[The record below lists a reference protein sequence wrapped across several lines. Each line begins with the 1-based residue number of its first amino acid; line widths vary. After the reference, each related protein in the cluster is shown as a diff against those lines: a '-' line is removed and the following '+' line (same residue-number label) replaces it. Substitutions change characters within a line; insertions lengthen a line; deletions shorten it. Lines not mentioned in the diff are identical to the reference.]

1 MKKDFTD
8 NPAFEMISQGAKAP
22 TKATATA
29 TATAEAP
36 KKAPKAKAF
45 EPIKKETKSKKILLL
60 IKPSLLER
68 IQAKADKYDMSTN
81 ELINQVLDQAI

>member
-1 MKKDFTD
+1 MKKNFTD

-22 TKATATA
+22 TTATA
-29 TATAEAP
+29 TATPEAP

-45 EPIKKETKSKKILLL
+45 EPIKKETKSKKVLLL

>member
-29 TATAEAP
+29 TAEAP

-45 EPIKKETKSKKILLL
+45 EPIKKETKSKKVLLL

>member
-29 TATAEAP
+29 TAEAP
-36 KKAPKAKAF
+36 KKVAKAKAF
-45 EPIKKETKSKKILLL
+45 RLEEKELKSKRVLLL
-60 IKPSLLER
+60 IKPSLYEK
-68 IQAKADKYDMSTN
+68 IQKKAKGYDISAN
-81 ELINQVLDQAI
+81 ELINQVLEQAV